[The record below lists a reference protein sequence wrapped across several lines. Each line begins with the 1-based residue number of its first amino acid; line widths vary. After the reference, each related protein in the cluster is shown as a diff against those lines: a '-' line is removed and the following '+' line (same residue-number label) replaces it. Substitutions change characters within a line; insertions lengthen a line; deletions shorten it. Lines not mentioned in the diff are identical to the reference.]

1 MMTII
6 LIELCGYVLEDLAM
20 PDAPD
25 LHLDVYV
32 APMRPMRGAPAQG
45 PGDEPMWSPMSA
57 TLIRGEYDAVL
68 VDTLVTFGQ
77 VDALADWIGSFGKR
91 LSAIYITHGH
101 ADHWIGL
108 SRLRERFP
116 DARALATGSVR
127 ERAVFEATN
136 PGLSGYWQSI
146 FAGEVPADPVLPD
159 RYDDPVIDL
168 EGQPL
173 EVISIGQGDTEHSTI
188 LHVPALHAVVGGD
201 VVYNQVHMMTA
212 ETDEKE
218 REDWIASLDRIAAL
232 QPRIVV
238 SGHKRVGAADD
249 PRTIGESQQYL
260 RDFSRIVASED
271 AAEDIVAAMLKRH
284 PGRDNPRVVWHSAR
298 EAVKK
303 RQ

>member
-1 MMTII
+1 
-6 LIELCGYVLEDLAM
+6 
-20 PDAPD
+20 
-25 LHLDVYV
+25 
-32 APMRPMRGAPAQG
+32 
-45 PGDEPMWSPMSA
+45 
-57 TLIRGEYDAVL
+57 
-68 VDTLVTFGQ
+68 
-77 VDALADWIGSFGKR
+77 
-91 LSAIYITHGH
+91 
-101 ADHWIGL
+101 
-108 SRLRERFP
+108 
-116 DARALATGSVR
+116 
-127 ERAVFEATN
+127 
-136 PGLSGYWQSI
+136 
-146 FAGEVPADPVLPD
+146 
-159 RYDDPVIDL
+159 
-168 EGQPL
+168 
-173 EVISIGQGDTEHSTI
+173 VISIGQGDTEHSTI

-212 ETDEKE
+212 ETGEKE